1 LGSSD
6 LRAHARQAVLAIG
19 PAALAALQEALADP
33 STSRKVRRRIPHTI
47 ILFDPQEAAD
57 ILLRQLSMEREGG
70 VRLRILRALGRL
82 QASHPSTVL
91 DDALLEEQ
99 LRASLMR
106 VVQLLQ
112 WRSAIERDGIAET
125 PDAELLR
132 VALQDKERATLERA
146 FSLMGLRHPEE
157 NFALV
162 WRGVTSENNRLQAAS
177 HEVLEATLPG
187 AFREAVLVIVDD
199 GEPVAR
205 RARLAAA
212 ALGTSIRPVSHEE
225 AVTQMMEDQSEVIRG
240 IATHHAAE
248 LSVRAPSG
256 SAQEVQNLV

>member
-1 LGSSD
+1 
-6 LRAHARQAVLAIG
+6 VI
-19 PAALAALQEALADP
+19 
-33 STSRKVRRRIPHTI
+33 
-47 ILFDPQEAAD
+47 
-57 ILLRQLSMEREGG
+57 EREGG
-70 VRLRILRALGRL
+70 VRLRILRALSRL
-82 QASHPSTVL
+82 RAGHPSTVL

-99 LRASLMR
+99 LRASLLR
-106 VVQLLQ
+106 VVKLLQ
-112 WRSAIERDGIAET
+112 WRSAIEGDGIAET

-132 VALQDKERATLERA
+132 IALQDKERATLERA

-187 AFREAVLVIVDD
+187 AFREAVLLIVDD

-212 ALGTSIRPVSHEE
+212 ALGASVSPISYEE
-225 AVTQMMEDQSEVIRG
+225 AVAQMIEDQSEVIRG

-248 LSVRAPSG
+248 LGGRAVSG
-256 SAQEVQNLV
+256 TAQGVQSRV